1 MGEELG
7 QGSQFQCVS
16 QSCRRGVSQGL
27 GLEFG
32 MGKDLLPNT
41 LVLGGFSSL
50 WDVNWVPRF
59 LAGYHRWLSS
69 VSCFGPLHI
78 VNCFIKGN
86 KGEIK

>member
-7 QGSQFQCVS
+7 RGSQFQCVS
-16 QSCRRGVSQGL
+16 QSCQRGVSQGL

-41 LVLGGFSSL
+41 LVLGDFSSL

-59 LAGYHRWLSS
+59 LAG
-69 VSCFGPLHI
+69 
-78 VNCFIKGN
+78 
-86 KGEIK
+86 